1 MKKRMGKTVIV
12 ALAVS
17 IALVACSRGTENAG
31 KKPAGD
37 EGKTV
42 LTLSVEEATPFY
54 AALERKFEA
63 EYPDIDLTLQAY
75 KQAGEEWKAGEI
87 EEYRKSVNTALLSG
101 QGPDVIEMSSLPI
114 GDYVAKGLLQNMD
127 ELLQGDSSIKKAE
140 LQQNILDATRE
151 NGGLYA
157 IPGGYCLRAFIGD
170 GEALK
175 GADIRE
181 KTWTWQDFA
190 EIAKTLTQGKDKTF
204 AMAEYP
210 PDMLMQE
217 MTVDNYKTY
226 VDPNAKQAK
235 FDSPE
240 FVTLLHQVKQMYDD
254 GVMTEESAGPGK
266 QLFYSA
272 VLRDPADVINV
283 PHQYFEHPV
292 FMQKPH
298 NPDQSGTMR
307 IIPATLFGI
316 RAKSAVPDD
325 AWKLIRFL
333 LSEEVQQM
341 PERSGFSLLSSV
353 NDQRLDEMRQQVADG
368 SYKLPDGTPVKAEDE
383 EFNRFRQM
391 LDAVD
396 HYSPLDAKVISIVG
410 EESLAFF
417 SGQKSAEEAAKL
429 MQNRATTFLNE

>member
-1 MKKRMGKTVIV
+1 MKKRMGTTIIV
-12 ALAVS
+12 ALMVS
-17 IALVACSRGTENAG
+17 IALAACSRETENAG
-31 KKPAGD
+31 KKPAG
-37 EGKTV
+37 EGGKTV
-42 LTLSVEEATPFY
+42 LTLSVQEATPFY

-127 ELLQGDSSIKKAE
+127 TLLSGDSSIKKEE
-140 LQQNILDATRE
+140 LQQNILDATKE

-157 IPGGYCLRAFIGD
+157 IPGGFSLRAFIGD

-175 GADIRE
+175 EAEIQE

-190 EIAKTLTQGKDKTF
+190 EMAKTLTQGKDKTF

-210 PDMLMQE
+210 PEMLMQE
-217 MTVDNYKTY
+217 MTVDNYATY
-226 VDPNAKQAK
+226 VDTNKKQAK
-235 FDSPE
+235 FDSSE
-240 FVTLLHQVKQMYDD
+240 FIALLHQVKQMYDD
-254 GVMTEESAGPGK
+254 GVMTADPAGPGK
-266 QLFYSA
+266 QLFYSD
-272 VLRDPADVINV
+272 VLRDPVDVIHV
-283 PHQYFEHPV
+283 PHQYFERPI

-298 NPDQSGTMR
+298 SPDQSGTMR
-307 IIPATLFGI
+307 IIPDTLFGI
-316 RAKSAVPDD
+316 RANSQVPDE

-333 LSEEVQQM
+333 LSEEAQKM

-353 NDQRLDEMRQQVADG
+353 NEQKLDEMRQQVAEG
-368 SYKLPDGTPVKAEDE
+368 SYKLPDGTLVKAEGE
-383 EFNRFRQM
+383 EFDRFRQM

-396 HYSPLDAKVISIVG
+396 PYSPLDAKVISIVG

>member
-1 MKKRMGKTVIV
+1 MIKRMGMTSILALVI
-12 ALAVS
+12 S
-17 IALVACSRGTENAG
+17 IALAACGSGTENAG
-31 KKPAGD
+31 KKPVG
-37 EGKTV
+37 EGGKTV
-42 LTLSVEEATPFY
+42 LTLSVQEATPFY

-63 EYPDIDLTLQAY
+63 EYPDIDLTIQAY
-75 KQAGEEWKAGEI
+75 KQAGEEWKAGEL
-87 EEYRKSVNTALLSG
+87 EDYFKSVSTAMLSG
-101 QGPDVIEMSSLPI
+101 QGPDVIEMSNLPA

-127 ELLQGDSSIKKAE
+127 SLLSGDSSINKE
-140 LQQNILDATRE
+140 DLQQNILDATKE

-157 IPGGYCLRAFIGD
+157 IPAGYSLRAFIGD

-175 GADIRE
+175 EAGIRDE
-181 KTWTWQDFA
+181 TWTWQDFA
-190 EIAKTLTQGKDKTF
+190 ETAKTLTQGKDKTF
-204 AMAEYP
+204 AMADYP
-210 PDMLMQE
+210 PEMLMQE

-226 VDPNAKQAK
+226 VDTNAKKAK

-240 FVTLLHQVKQMYDD
+240 FVALLHQVKQMYDD
-254 GVMTEESAGPGK
+254 GVMTAESAGSGK

-272 VLRDPADVINV
+272 VLREPEDVINV
-283 PHQYFEHPV
+283 PHEYFEHPL

-307 IIPATLFGI
+307 LIPASLFGI
-316 RAKSAVPDD
+316 RAKTPVPDE

-333 LSEEVQQM
+333 LSEEAQKM

-353 NDQRLDEMRQQVADG
+353 NDQRLDEMRQQIADG
-368 SYKLPDGTPVKAEDE
+368 SYKLPDGTSVKAEDA

-391 LDAVD
+391 LEAVD
-396 HYSPLDAKVISIVG
+396 QYSSLDAKVISIVG

-429 MQNRATTFLNE
+429 LQNRATTFLNE